1 MIIKIR
7 RWDSAGELVTG
18 ICRSAKYPLRIFI
31 IVGFSL
37 FGLLLCSLTVASSEP
52 TERKSTVSSRD
63 QSLLDDLPDTIDSTD
78 ASKNLRQQGLDGD
91 KELLDDLNHGEDFG
105 NPASRQ
111 LTQIV
116 RRMKQSEQSM
126 IDGETSAKIQTIQ
139 RDVLARIDELLDKA
153 GHRLSS
159 DQENIS
165 KQTGRQN
172 ARHSP
177 NGKEVSQETGKQE
190 SQLPQQTKLQ
200 DRSGLE
206 IMIEEIWGHLPEH
219 LRRHMTDSLTDEQF
233 LPKYEQLIE
242 QYFKRLAEEQRIQP

>member
-1 MIIKIR
+1 MIPKIHQ
-7 RWDSAGELVTG
+7 WMAVGELVTE
-18 ICRSAKYPLRIFI
+18 IFRLAKYPLRIFI

-37 FGLLLCSLTVASSEP
+37 LGLLLCSLTVASSEP
-52 TERKSTVSSRD
+52 TERNSTVSSHD
-63 QSLLDDLPDTIDSTD
+63 QSLLDDLSDAIDSTD
-78 ASKNLRQQGLDGD
+78 TTRNFRQQGLGGD

-116 RRMKQSEQSM
+116 RRMKQAKQSLA
-126 IDGETSAKIQTIQ
+126 DGETSAKIQTIQ
-139 RDVLARIDELLDKA
+139 RDVLARIDGLLDEA

-159 DQENIS
+159 DEESIS
-165 KQTGRQN
+165 KQTDRQN
-172 ARHSP
+172 ASHSS
-177 NGKEVSQETGKQE
+177 NGKQVSQETGKQE

-200 DRSGLE
+200 DLSGLE

-242 QYFKRLAEEQRIQP
+242 QYFKRLAEEQRVQP